1 MNPLSWLIIAMIAY
15 AMWKSSR
22 TVRASQSAQERSVAI
37 RALAAAWF
45 LAFVFVVALI
55 FSPDKVRVILLL
67 PAFFA
72 ATALARGWRN
82 VRTRLRESQTE
93 KERVDFERMKRVN

>member
-1 MNPLSWLIIAMIAY
+1 MNPLSWLIIAMLAY

-22 TVRASQSAQERSVAI
+22 IVRASQSAQERSAAI

-55 FSPDKVRVILLL
+55 FSPNKVRVLLLL

-72 ATALARGWRN
+72 VTAMARGWRQ
-82 VRTRLRESQTE
+82 VRTRLREQRTE
-93 KERVDFERMKRVN
+93 KERVDFEKMKRVN